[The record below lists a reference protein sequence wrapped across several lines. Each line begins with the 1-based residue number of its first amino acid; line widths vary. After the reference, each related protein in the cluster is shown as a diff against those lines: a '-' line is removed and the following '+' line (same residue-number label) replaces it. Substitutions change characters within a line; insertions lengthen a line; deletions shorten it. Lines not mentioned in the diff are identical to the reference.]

1 MDTVKL
7 FSVLL
12 SILFLS
18 ACNNNKDNKTATNNE
33 GYSKVETYE
42 YPTDSIRINKW
53 VSEGNFKA
61 MYKHSW
67 NIWKHLTDSLKDGKL
82 RYQTW
87 ASPTQIVNKLNNPSG
102 NENTETLFEKPHQFT
117 HHNPDFVTDDLSIVV
132 TVGYN
137 KASEKFA
144 IDNKIFYLS
153 SLQKMQ
159 TGPYSKIPDFPSD
172 AINIKPVYK
181 IITEDKVYDG
191 MYTMSAW
198 NGPKSYD
205 DGYPQSKW
213 KSCIHVNI
221 NEKKNNPSGRLDY
234 ACDDINSNNTF
245 YLDDFIHFKIS
256 KKQAASYNQQISNA
270 DVKAKEGD
278 IALLVAMHVTTKEI
292 KRWTWQTY
300 WWSPTP
306 LNPRNPS
313 SNAIASSKNGIAL
326 EGAAPHYAMAVA
338 YSMITPSQP
347 YINGKNEG
355 NPLIAFNPYLEA
367 HFGKFGSDS
376 YVMNNGSKINTN
388 LGVDSNCMSCHMV
401 AAIDTKKGSSFN
413 GPSYQGD
420 KYTSYKDPELEN
432 RLMLDFAWSIQGNL
446 QTSK

>member
-1 MDTVKL
+1 MKSIKL
-7 FSVLL
+7 ITLVTFIIAFIS
-12 SILFLS
+12 
-18 ACNNNKDNKTATNNE
+18 CNNEKKKEEKKYT
-33 GYSKVETYE
+33 KVVDSYG
-42 YPTDSIRINKW
+42 YPTDSVTINKW
-53 VSEGNFKA
+53 VADNDLRS

-67 NIWKHLTDSLKDGKL
+67 DVWKHLTTSVGHNKL

-87 ASPTQIVNKLNNPSG
+87 ASPTQIINKLNNPTK
-102 NENTETLFEKPHQFT
+102 NEKTETLFEKPHQFS
-117 HHNPDFVTDDLSIVV
+117 HHNPEFVADDLSIVV

-137 KASEKFA
+137 KASEKYA

-153 SLQKMQ
+153 SLKKMQ
-159 TGPYSKIPDFPSD
+159 TGPYSRIPDFPSD

-181 IITEDKVYDG
+181 IITKDKVKDDI
-191 MYTMSAW
+191 YTMSAW

-213 KSCIHVNI
+213 KSCIHVNVKD
-221 NEKKNNPSGRLDY
+221 KKNNPSGRLDY
-234 ACDDINSNNTF
+234 SCDSINANNTF

-256 KKQAASYNQQISNA
+256 AKQAASYNQQIKNP
-270 DVKAKEGD
+270 DTQAKEGD

-313 SNAIASSKNGIAL
+313 SNAIASSKNGIQL
-326 EGAAPHYAMAVA
+326 EGAATHYAMAVA

-355 NPLIAFNPYLEA
+355 DPLIAFNPYLEA
-367 HFGKFGSDS
+367 HFGRFGSDS
-376 YVMNNGSKINTN
+376 YVMNNGNKIDTN
-388 LGVDSNCMSCHMV
+388 LGVDSNCMSCHIV
-401 AAIDTKKGSSFN
+401 AAINIKGTTFN

-420 KYTSYKDPELEN
+420 MYTSYKDSVFTN

-446 QTSK
+446 QKDK